1 MLSASANVG
10 LPFPNWRMR
19 SKPIDEEIR
28 GEDTMI
34 EWLDIANLP
43 REVPVGSRFT
53 KSLI

>member
-1 MLSASANVG
+1 
-10 LPFPNWRMR
+10 MR
-19 SKPIDEEIR
+19 KSVAME
-28 GEDTMI
+28 TMI